1 MSPRKVA
8 SRTKLIAVAVLTWSG
23 ITGQHWGWS
32 WELEP
37 GLDWGVWSRGWSW
50 GEARVRQGWGR
61 VGGVSKQEVID
72 EMLLMENPLLQEFR

>member
-1 MSPRKVA
+1 LVRDY
-8 SRTKLIAVAVLTWSG
+8 RTTLGLEPG
-23 ITGQHWGWS
+23 
-32 WELEP
+32 LEP